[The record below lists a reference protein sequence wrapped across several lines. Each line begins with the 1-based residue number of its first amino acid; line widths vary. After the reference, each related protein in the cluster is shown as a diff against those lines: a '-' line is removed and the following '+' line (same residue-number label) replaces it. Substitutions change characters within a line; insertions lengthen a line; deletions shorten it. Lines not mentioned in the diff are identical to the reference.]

1 MPPRRRLNR
10 RRPGRSARG
19 LTLVELVVAIMV
31 LSIGT
36 IAAFRA
42 FDQAQRGIGEQAA
55 RALAHQVALNRAA
68 ELKLSGMAA
77 GRSLPSDVA
86 MGPWRWTVEVREE
99 ATRVGLV
106 QAEIVVATPG
116 QPGARL
122 ASYVPAEAR
131 R

>member
-1 MPPRRRLNR
+1 MPSRRRLNR
-10 RRPGRSARG
+10 PRG
-19 LTLVELVVAIMV
+19 LTLVELVVAITV

-42 FDQAQRGIGEQAA
+42 FDQAQRSIGEQPA

-68 ELKLSGMAA
+68 ELKLSGMTA
-77 GRSLPSDVA
+77 GRSLPAEVT

-106 QAEIVVATPG
+106 QAEIRVSTQG